1 MSHSRFINLFSPF
14 DKCESEDRTTHNHT
28 TDEQTQKAGNI
39 TRVLRF
45 FLLSA
50 GCPAAPF
57 PFLSSH
63 LGMDRRTGGGTTGVG
78 AEAANTE
85 MEREAQ
91 KEGLK
96 PMREEDTTA
105 AAVHGGFT
113 QQMKGGQISHRE
125 HQKEGVEAQREVETQ
140 GWRKGWRSIKTPAG
154 AAHMWQAD
162 LHKYT
167 PHAHA
172 RSHQST
178 QLTQTPSHPK
188 CLWLQQRLQMLER
201 NKTSQLDWKRGR
213 MKK

>member
-1 MSHSRFINLFSPF
+1 
-14 DKCESEDRTTHNHT
+14 
-28 TDEQTQKAGNI
+28 
-39 TRVLRF
+39 
-45 FLLSA
+45 
-50 GCPAAPF
+50 
-57 PFLSSH
+57 
-63 LGMDRRTGGGTTGVG
+63 MDRRTGGGTTGVG

-105 AAVHGGFT
+105 AAIHGGFT

-125 HQKEGVEAQREVETQ
+125 HQKEEVEARGEVETQ
-140 GWRKGWRSIKTPAG
+140 GWKKGWRSIKTPAG

-188 CLWLQQRLQMLER
+188 CLWLQQRLQILER
-201 NKTSQLDWKRGR
+201 NKNKPVRLEKRQAEE
-213 MKK
+213 MKRCHVVILLSSALTPSAGWFKVYD